1 MEFNHINDCWDY
13 LREAKDYNDLYN
25 RTLDL
30 PRWSG
35 EWDITR
41 NEYENAKAELQK
53 RLTRVENLPKVE
65 EEGWEDPQL
74 LEITIEQK
82 LL

>member
-1 MEFNHINDCWDY
+1 MINSHVMV
-13 LREAKDYNDLYN
+13 DLDKPKGWIIVRDSPN
-25 RTLDL
+25 GLVRV
-30 PRWSG
+30 SG
-35 EWDITR
+35 LFTIE
-41 NEYENAKAELQK
+41 ENAKAELQK

-65 EEGWEDPQL
+65 EEGWGDPQL

>member
-1 MEFNHINDCWDY
+1 MSIINSHVMV
-13 LREAKDYNDLYN
+13 DLDKPKGWVIVRDSPN
-25 RTLDL
+25 GLVRI
-30 PRWSG
+30 SG
-35 EWDITR
+35 LFTIE
-41 NEYENAKAELQK
+41 ENAKAELQK

-65 EEGWEDPQL
+65 EEGWGDPQL

>member
-1 MEFNHINDCWDY
+1 MINSHVMI
-13 LREAKDYNDLYN
+13 DLDKPKGWIIVRDSPN
-25 RTLDL
+25 GLVRV
-30 PRWSG
+30 SG
-35 EWDITR
+35 LFTIE
-41 NEYENAKAELQK
+41 ENAKAELQK

-65 EEGWEDPQL
+65 EEGWGDPQL

>member
-1 MEFNHINDCWDY
+1 MVNSHVMV
-13 LREAKDYNDLYN
+13 DLDKPKGWVIVRDSPN
-25 RTLDL
+25 GLVRI
-30 PRWSG
+30 SG
-35 EWDITR
+35 LFTIE
-41 NEYENAKAELQK
+41 ENAKAELQK

-65 EEGWEDPQL
+65 EDGWGDPQL

>member
-65 EEGWEDPQL
+65 EEGWGDPQL

>member
-1 MEFNHINDCWDY
+1 MVNS
-13 LREAKDYNDLYN
+13 RVMVDLDKPKGWIIVRDSPN
-25 RTLDL
+25 GLVRI
-30 PRWSG
+30 SG
-35 EWDITR
+35 LFTIE
-41 NEYENAKAELQK
+41 ENAKAELQK

-65 EEGWEDPQL
+65 EEGWGDPQL

>member
-1 MEFNHINDCWDY
+1 MVNSHVMV
-13 LREAKDYNDLYN
+13 DLDKPKGWIIVRDSPN
-25 RTLDL
+25 GLVRI
-30 PRWSG
+30 SG
-35 EWDITR
+35 LFTIE
-41 NEYENAKAELQK
+41 ENAKAELQK

-65 EEGWEDPQL
+65 EDGWGDPQL

>member
-1 MEFNHINDCWDY
+1 MVNSHVMV
-13 LREAKDYNDLYN
+13 DLDKPKGWVIVRDSPN
-25 RTLDL
+25 GLVRI
-30 PRWSG
+30 SG
-35 EWDITR
+35 LFTIE
-41 NEYENAKAELQK
+41 ENAKAELQK

-65 EEGWEDPQL
+65 EEGWGDPQL